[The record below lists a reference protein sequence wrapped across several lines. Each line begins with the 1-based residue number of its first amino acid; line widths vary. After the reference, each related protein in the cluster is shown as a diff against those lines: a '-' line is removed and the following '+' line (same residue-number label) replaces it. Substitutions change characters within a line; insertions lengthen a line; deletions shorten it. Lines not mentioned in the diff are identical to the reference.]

1 MIPRCACGRELHYG
15 DETKQQH
22 AEDIVR
28 EKGESVVIRT
38 RRGLFRV
45 QRHYLMLHGVKK
57 HELTDLFERGILIP
71 EKEKGR

>member
-1 MIPRCACGRELHYG
+1 MTRCACGLPLHYG
-15 DETKQQH
+15 DETKQ
-22 AEDIVR
+22 EYIESLVK

-45 QRHYLMLHGVKK
+45 QRHYLELHGVSE